1 MTEHNKA
8 IGETASLEEMQQ
20 EWRDLKL
27 RLVQLEADRAGL
39 EQENKALHFLLER
52 MIDHRQKSHSELV
65 LLIATL
71 VSKLPINDVGVI
83 VSRLV
88 EHNTNV
94 SQYLT
99 ALSKGTADLDLP
111 QPSVLK
117 TLEQNRHDL
126 VAAIK
131 PVVDE
136 LVRLDSPL
144 ECDLLHSLADH
155 PENFFTPR
163 MVRGNRCFVKGCVP
177 RERILREFGEA
188 ALPFFNDLTTDPR
201 RNPRPKPDEIVL
213 GFKDNFEGLLQQ
225 QPALAADKASS
236 LLTLYQK
243 VQRSRAPGE
252 TARAQRNAF
261 NRLSFLIELLHYYD
275 NQNTQAPDV
284 LFAQR
289 LPNVI
294 EQLVL
299 IGPDEILDEKL
310 IRQAETLISF
320 VVNHDHRHMIINNV
334 GKGGGAA
341 KTLRFVLRLRE
352 DKASEADLDQTVAD
366 CVRHLIPAP
375 PQPEPPA
382 TSLLGTLRLLPSER
396 QRVVVKAI
404 MRCDRMAKGTAER
417 LGKDLGA
424 ALGLEG
430 IVEEVKAA
438 AAEPPEMER
447 QRAWG
452 RIKDLILKRTDAAS
466 LAATIRDR
474 LHAKYDVEEIRQSW
488 LTLIEADS
496 MTLIR
501 VLCNLPYLPNGKTDP
516 IAKPVIETYVTRLT
530 HEKYAATYQKVV
542 NSLRNMFAA
551 KADSPTLL
559 TFVAIVRWA
568 SPEAAARLCA
578 DVGMPAA

>member
-1 MTEHNKA
+1 
-8 IGETASLEEMQQ
+8 
-20 EWRDLKL
+20 
-27 RLVQLEADRAGL
+27 
-39 EQENKALHFLLER
+39 
-52 MIDHRQKSHSELV
+52 
-65 LLIATL
+65 
-71 VSKLPINDVGVI
+71 
-83 VSRLV
+83 
-88 EHNTNV
+88 
-94 SQYLT
+94 
-99 ALSKGTADLDLP
+99 
-111 QPSVLK
+111 
-117 TLEQNRHDL
+117 
-126 VAAIK
+126 
-131 PVVDE
+131 
-136 LVRLDSPL
+136 
-144 ECDLLHSLADH
+144 
-155 PENFFTPR
+155 
-163 MVRGNRCFVKGCVP
+163 
-177 RERILREFGEA
+177 
-188 ALPFFNDLTTDPR
+188 
-201 RNPRPKPDEIVL
+201 L
-213 GFKDNFEGLLQQ
+213 GFKDDFEAMVQ
-225 QPALAADKASS
+225 QPSALAADKVPS
-236 LLTLYQK
+236 LLALYQK
-243 VQRSRAPGE
+243 VQRSKAPGE

-261 NRLSFLIELLHYYD
+261 HRLSFLIELLHYYE
-275 NQNTQAPDV
+275 NQNTQPPDV

-289 LPNVI
+289 LPNLI

-299 IGPDEILDEKL
+299 IGPEEILDEKL
-310 IRQAETLISF
+310 IRQAETLLGF
-320 VVNHDHRHMIINNV
+320 VVSQDHRHMIINNV

-352 DKASEADLDQTVAD
+352 DKTTEADLDQTVTD

-382 TSLLGTLRLLPSER
+382 TSLLGTLRLLPPER
-396 QRVVVKAI
+396 QRVVIKAI
-404 MRCDRMAKGTAER
+404 MRCERLAKGAAER
-417 LGKDLGA
+417 LGKNLGA

-438 AAEPPEMER
+438 ATEPPEMER
-447 QRAWG
+447 QRAWE

-501 VLCNLPYLPNGKTDP
+501 ILCNLPYLPNGKTDP

-530 HEKYAATYQKVV
+530 HEKYAATYLKVI